1 MPLVFGAGAEL
12 TGRIS
17 ALWADIGRA
26 SLPLRT
32 ICLLHALRVRHALPN
47 AIDLSR
53 GVGAT
58 SFVLLAAADV
68 EREATLHG
76 VGPAPRPPWS
86 NFLSPTQATA
96 GRAEHVGGDGKRG
109 QYEGRRAVCELIVS
123 SNALSPSRP
132 TRHNKLVLRNRAL
145 RMVPMG

>member
-76 VGPAPRPPWS
+76 VGPAPP
-86 NFLSPTQATA
+86 FAGAGTA
-96 GRAEHVGGDGKRG
+96 EPGTTTTLVKLPIPHPGDGWQGGARRRRRQARSIRGTARGLRADSKFKRPFTF
-109 QYEGRRAVCELIVS
+109 APH
-123 SNALSPSRP
+123 A
-132 TRHNKLVLRNRAL
+132 T
-145 RMVPMG
+145 